1 MLIVLPSGITNT
13 VTRLTVPKTQEG
25 LNQTVIVERRLSAG
39 GGSPEQCRALVESR
53 IQKWDDVIWQTGI
66 KPDQQSPVSGAR

>member
-1 MLIVLPSGITNT
+1 MLIVLPSAGITNT
-13 VTRLTVPKTQEG
+13 VTRLTVSKTQEG

-39 GGSPEQCRALVESR
+39 GGSPEQCRALMESK

-66 KPDQQSPVSGAR
+66 KPDQ